1 MDINQ
6 ELARIFANA
15 GTVAGQSAI
24 SKLTN
29 TEVKWVLDYPQ
40 LVEKLHAEH
49 MAYIEDELRL
59 IISSL
64 EAARV
69 TVQEVYKALN
79 RHDIPIDQMMICA
92 EDCLTESIDE
102 AYKKLKGRRPAGE

>member
-6 ELARIFANA
+6 ELARIFA
-15 GTVAGQSAI
+15 GAI
-24 SKLTN
+24 PKLTN
-29 TEVKWVLDYPQ
+29 TQAKFVIQ
-40 LVEKLHAEH
+40 HEKTHAEYTAH
-49 MAYIEDELRL
+49 IEDELRL

-102 AYKKLKGRRPAGE
+102 AYKKLGK